1 MAKKVTVARP
11 RPVPTDDEFVRQK
24 PHDAPTEPL
33 KRITVDVPIS
43 LHTRVKIDCA
53 ARHTNMATAI
63 KEMIEQ
69 RWPTKAEAA

>member
-1 MAKKVTVARP
+1 MAKTVTVARP

-24 PHDAPTEPL
+24 PAQSDPGEPL
-33 KRITVDVPIS
+33 KRITVDVPLS

-69 RWPTKAEAA
+69 RWPA

>member
-24 PHDAPTEPL
+24 PPQGDPGEPL

-53 ARHTNMATAI
+53 ARHTNMATVI

-69 RWPTKAEAA
+69 RWPA